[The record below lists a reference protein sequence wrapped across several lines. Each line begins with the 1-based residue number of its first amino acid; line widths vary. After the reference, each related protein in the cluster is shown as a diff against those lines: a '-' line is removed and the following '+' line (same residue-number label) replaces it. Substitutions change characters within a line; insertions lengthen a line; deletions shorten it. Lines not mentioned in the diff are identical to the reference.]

1 MNKAVLHNGTSTTR
15 APSPE
20 FTSVDIEFDRDK
32 DDDNAVVVVIS
43 ARCPEGNF
51 VLKLPLDGA
60 STFAAAA
67 NRAVDYQIR
76 SARSRFVIQKACLEV
91 SK

>member
-1 MNKAVLHNGTSTTR
+1 MNKAVSRNGTLATP
-15 APSPE
+15 APSHE
-20 FTSVDIEFDRDK
+20 LASVEIEFDRD
-32 DDDNAVVVVIS
+32 DDVVVIS
-43 ARCPEGNF
+43 VRCPDGNF

-76 SARSRFVIQKACLEV
+76 SARSRFIVAKACLEV